1 MSASERVVQPV
12 SGWLTPGAVERS
24 VSRVAVGLGDVQ
36 REQGLLAALNDAGLL
51 VGQRCLTAEQLLA
64 TSLDDEVLLLS
75 ADLHRLNQETLN
87 VLTAHGRPLV
97 LLGSVPGFDVSG
109 RSRVAALPVN
119 APPEQVCQAVLALL
133 SGQPVTPA
141 EEEPAVR
148 VAHATPPV
156 LPDAGTVL
164 SGVTAVVSGYG
175 SPGCTTVA
183 LNLATAL
190 GAAGPTM
197 LVDADLVK
205 PSVVAHIDGDP
216 TRNLYL
222 VARAEPRLQ
231 RDWERA
237 LDQESQAIHDRSPQA
252 TVLCGIPK
260 AEMRRAVTPRFIEG
274 LLPQLQQRAGS
285 VIVDAG
291 AAGSDERNAV
301 QQLIMRSAGQ
311 VLLVLTGDLLGVW
324 QAQRALLALEG
335 QGVLDRERTALV
347 INRYNRRQHSSRNE
361 IEKALRL
368 PLAAMVPD
376 DVHHAQAAIQA
387 QEPLVLRR
395 RSRAG
400 RALLSLAER
409 LHGGDILLPPEPEA
423 ERRRP
428 GLRWP
433 AIRVPL
439 PHGWHS
445 NVSDPQPISER
456 GDGDVSVLAS
466 S

>member
-1 MSASERVVQPV
+1 
-12 SGWLTPGAVERS
+12 
-24 VSRVAVGLGDVQ
+24 
-36 REQGLLAALNDAGLL
+36 
-51 VGQRCLTAEQLLA
+51 
-64 TSLDDEVLLLS
+64 
-75 ADLHRLNQETLN
+75 
-87 VLTAHGRPLV
+87 
-97 LLGSVPGFDVSG
+97 
-109 RSRVAALPVN
+109 
-119 APPEQVCQAVLALL
+119 
-133 SGQPVTPA
+133 
-141 EEEPAVR
+141 
-148 VAHATPPV
+148 
-156 LPDAGTVL
+156 
-164 SGVTAVVSGYG
+164 
-175 SPGCTTVA
+175 
-183 LNLATAL
+183 
-190 GAAGPTM
+190 
-197 LVDADLVK
+197 
-205 PSVVAHIDGDP
+205 
-216 TRNLYL
+216 
-222 VARAEPRLQ
+222 
-231 RDWERA
+231 
-237 LDQESQAIHDRSPQA
+237 
-252 TVLCGIPK
+252 
-260 AEMRRAVTPRFIEG
+260 
-274 LLPQLQQRAGS
+274 
-285 VIVDAG
+285 VDAG

-445 NVSDPQPISER
+445 NVSDPQPIPEG